1 MPTIAVNNVR
11 LRYETWGDGPPLV
24 MLHGLGSCADDWVY
38 QLPDLGRHFRCLP
51 LDLRGHGLSDKPPG
65 PYSMAQF
72 AADVSG
78 LLHTL
83 DIGPAHVL
91 GLSLGG
97 MVAQQLALARPD
109 LVRSL
114 VLINTMPG
122 PWPPTRDV
130 LRTATRR
137 LRALRGPAADMSA
150 TATLIARTLF
160 PQEDQRLLHTYT
172 VQRMAANDPHAY
184 RHSLR
189 AITRFWPGR
198 ALRRITCPV
207 LILAGTLDTVVP
219 MVYKERLR
227 RLLPQAS
234 FVTIANSRHASNLD
248 QPDVVNQAILN
259 FLLPLKDQHV
269 NRK

>member
-1 MPTIAVNNVR
+1 MPTIAVNNIR

-24 MLHGLGSCADDWVY
+24 MLHGLGSCADDWVF

-65 PYSMAQF
+65 PYSMALF
-72 AADVSG
+72 AADVAA
-78 LLHTL
+78 LLTAL
-83 DIGPAHVL
+83 QIGPAHVL

-97 MVAQQLALARPD
+97 MVAQQLALVQPD

-122 PWPPTRDV
+122 PWPPTRDM
-130 LRTATRR
+130 LGAGWRR
-137 LRALRGPAADMSA
+137 LSALAARSGDMSV
-150 TATLIARTLF
+150 TAAQVARNLF
-160 PQEDQRLLHTYT
+160 PQEDQRMLYNHT
-172 VQRMAANDPHAY
+172 VRRMAANDPRAY

-189 AITRFWPGR
+189 AIMRFWPGR
-198 ALRRITCPV
+198 ALRRVACPA
-207 LILAGTLDTVVP
+207 LILAGTLDTVAP

-227 RLLPQAS
+227 RLLPQAR

-248 QPDVVNQAILN
+248 QPDVVNQAILD
-259 FLLPLKDQHV
+259 FLLPLKD
-269 NRK
+269 